1 MAGQKGDQNM
11 GHCGDCKHCKP
22 NDICNGDC
30 VCKARGIE
38 VSEDDDIRFYGDF
51 GEPCAGFTPAG

>member
-1 MAGQKGDQNM
+1 M
-11 GHCGDCKHCKP
+11 GHCGDCEHCKP

-30 VCKARGIE
+30 VCRARDIE

-51 GEPCAGFTPAG
+51 GEPCADFTPAG